1 MTVELIVPK
10 PALSVAIELLR
21 QGLPVLDFDDVF
33 ISSSKP
39 GSDQGYDTYPDRFIK
54 VTRTGGGMNN
64 KVTDRALLLT
74 ECWSV
79 DSTEAESLANA
90 CRALYNAA
98 ALRSQRF
105 AGAYVRG
112 WDEAGDGPVDFPDPT
127 IASHDRW
134 QFLGGLLVS
143 TN

>member
-1 MTVELIVPK
+1 MSVEVILPR
-10 PALSVAIELLR
+10 PALAAAIQILVE
-21 QGLPVLDFDDVF
+21 GLPVLGFSDVF

-39 GSDQGYDTYPDRFIK
+39 GSDQGYDTYPSRFVK

-64 KVTDRALLLT
+64 LVTDRALLLT

-79 DSTEAESLANA
+79 DSTEAENLANA
-90 CRALYNAA
+90 CRALYSAS

-105 AGAYVRG
+105 AGATIRG
-112 WDEAGDGPVDFPDPT
+112 WDDAGDGPVDFPDPT